1 MEKRTTRYLN
11 VSLVLVSIFCTVIF
25 IIQAICVNLMGED
38 AIRQLGIFY
47 MSGISEQVSSH
58 FGTTIELRLSQ
69 VESLVDSVPP
79 GRVTGESAMRIGLSY
94 NARSVGFEYL
104 ALYTEDGN
112 FHMIYGSQV
121 TADVPEDLHRSVQ
134 GGKYNVC
141 AGKDAAGTPVVL
153 MGVPAVYPMSD
164 GNTSIALV
172 AGMPS
177 QYLSDR
183 LETSIQGS
191 VMEYSIIRKDGSYVL
206 NNHAVE
212 EQNYFERVERIYE
225 TCNGKEPARYAEEL
239 RDALESGRDYTS
251 EVMISGESWNV
262 YSTSLP
268 NSEWCLV
275 LKISHNMLNETVNLL
290 QKKWGYIS
298 IGGGSLIICAL
309 LLVFL
314 GYYRLTQ
321 MHMQALEEAR
331 KTAEQAMLTA
341 ERSNRVKS
349 EFLSNMSHD
358 IRTPMNG
365 IMGMTSIAIGSI
377 DNPSRVRSCLKKIH
391 VSSRHLLGLINDML
405 DMSKIESGKLTL
417 NMEPLCIR
425 DIMQNVETVI
435 QPQIQERKQHF
446 SIYAHDIYHE
456 NVCSDRV
463 RLSQILLNILGNAA
477 KFTPEG
483 GTIEVDLYEEASPK
497 GNDYIRS
504 HLHVKDNGIGMSS
517 EFQEKVFDAF
527 AREDNARVDKT
538 AGAGM
543 GLTITKHIVDAMGGT
558 ITVESEQ
565 GKGSHFHITLDM
577 EKTVHQEKELQLPER
592 NVLVID
598 DDETAGNLAVTSLE
612 SIGLKAEA
620 ATDIKQA
627 FRMIE
632 ERCGKNE
639 RYHMVLVDWDIQGQ
653 DWIKVAE
660 DLSGRFGQELPIIII
675 TDGEWD
681 ELEIKIKNT
690 NVCGFISKPL
700 FRSSLYYGLRQFT
713 EVEEPRQEEK
723 EEADF
728 GLEGRHI
735 LIAEDNELNW
745 EIANEILRAF
755 GMEVDWA
762 ENGQI
767 CVELFNRSAFGW
779 YDAVLM
785 DLRMP
790 VMTGYEAADAI
801 RKLKREDAQTIPIIA
816 VSADTFEEDI
826 QKCLDCGMNAH
837 VAKPLDP
844 QKVLSLLGQYLH
856 WGKYG

>member
-1 MEKRTTRYLN
+1 MEKRTTRFLN
-11 VSLVLVSIFCTVIF
+11 IGLVLVSLFCIFIL
-25 IIQAICVNLMGED
+25 IIQAICVNFMGED

-134 GGKYNVC
+134 GGRYNVC

-153 MGVPAVYPMSD
+153 MGVPAVYPVGD

-183 LETSIQGS
+183 LETNIQGS
-191 VMEYSIIRKDGSYVL
+191 IMEYSIIRKDGSYVL

-212 EQNYFERVERIYE
+212 ETNYFERVERIYE
-225 TCNGKEPARYAEEL
+225 TCNGKDPAQYAEEL
-239 RDALESGRDYTS
+239 RDALENGRDYTS
-251 EVMISGESWNV
+251 EVLISGESWNV
-262 YSTSLP
+262 YCTSLP
-268 NSEWCLV
+268 NSEWCLL
-275 LKISHNMLNETVNLL
+275 LKISHNTLNETVNLL
-290 QKKWGYIS
+290 QRKWAYVS
-298 IGGGSLIICAL
+298 VGGGILIICAL

-314 GYYRLTQ
+314 GYYRLTK
-321 MHMQALEEAR
+321 MHMKALEEAR
-331 KTAEQAMLTA
+331 ETAEQAMLSA
-341 ERSNRVKS
+341 ERSNKVKN

-365 IMGMTSIAIGSI
+365 IMGMTSIAIGSL
-377 DNPSRVRSCLKKIH
+377 DNPPRVRSCLKKIH
-391 VSSRHLLGLINDML
+391 ISSRHLLGLINDML
-405 DMSKIESGKLTL
+405 DMSKIENGKLAL

-425 DIMQNVETVI
+425 DIMQNIETII
-435 QPQIQERKQHF
+435 QPQIQEKKQNF
-446 SIYAHDIYHE
+446 NIYIHDIYHE

-463 RLSQILLNILGNAA
+463 RLSQILLNIIGNAV

-483 GTIEVDLYEEASPK
+483 GTIELDLYEEASPK

-504 HLHVKDNGIGMSS
+504 HLHVRDDGIGMSE
-517 EFQEKVFDAF
+517 EFQDKVFDAF
-527 AREDNARVDKT
+527 AREDNARVDKE

-543 GLTITKHIVDAMGGT
+543 GLTITKHIVDAMEGT

-565 GKGSHFHITLDM
+565 GKGSHFHIILDM
-577 EKTVHQEKELQLPER
+577 EKTVHQEKELLLPKQ
-592 NVLVID
+592 NVLIID
-598 DDETAGNLAVTSLE
+598 DDEKAGNLAVESLE
-612 SIGLKAEA
+612 SIGLNAQA
-620 ATDIKQA
+620 VTDVKQA
-627 FRMIE
+627 LYLIE
-632 ERCGKNE
+632 ERSGINE
-639 RYHMVLVDWDIQGQ
+639 NYHMILLDWDIQGH
-653 DWIKVAE
+653 DWLEDAE
-660 DLSGRFGQELPIIII
+660 ELAGRFGKDLPIIII

-681 ELEIKIKNT
+681 EEEIETEKANI
-690 NVCGFISKPL
+690 CGFITKPL
-700 FRSSLYYGLRQFT
+700 FRSSLYYGLRRFI
-713 EVEEPRQEEK
+713 EVEDVQQEQK
-723 EEADF
+723 EQSGD
-728 GLEGRHI
+728 GLEGRRI
-735 LIAEDNELNW
+735 LVAEDNELNW
-745 EIANEILRAF
+745 EIANEILREF
-755 GMEVDWA
+755 GLETEWA

-767 CVELFNRSAFGW
+767 CVELFGRSAPGW
-779 YDAVLM
+779 YDAILM

-790 VMTGYEAADAI
+790 VMTGFEAAEAI

-816 VSADTFEEDI
+816 ASADAFDDDK
-826 QKCLDCGMNAH
+826 QKCLDSGMNAH
-837 VAKPLDP
+837 MAKPLEAP
-844 QKVLSLLGQYLH
+844 ELLSLLGQYIH
-856 WGKYG
+856 